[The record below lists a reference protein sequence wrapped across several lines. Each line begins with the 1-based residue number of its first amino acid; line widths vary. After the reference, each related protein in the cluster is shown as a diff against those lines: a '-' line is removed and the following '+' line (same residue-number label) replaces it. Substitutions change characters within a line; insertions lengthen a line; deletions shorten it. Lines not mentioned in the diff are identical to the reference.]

1 MTELK
6 EFIEQCRVK
15 IEVHLPT
22 GEVRKGS
29 FGSGYFIDLIEK
41 GATLEDFFKDA
52 RSNFEDTVIQ
62 DKQNS

>member
-1 MTELK
+1 MEDIK
-6 EFIEQCRVK
+6 EFIKQCRVR
-15 IEVHLPT
+15 IEVHLPN

-41 GATLEDFFKDA
+41 GATLKDFFKDA

>member
-6 EFIEQCRVK
+6 EFIEQCRVR
-15 IEVHLPT
+15 IEVHLPN
-22 GEVRKGS
+22 GEVKKGS

-52 RSNFEDTVIQ
+52 RSNFNED
-62 DKQNS
+62 

>member
-15 IEVHLPT
+15 IEVHQPN
-22 GEVRKGS
+22 GEIKKGS

-52 RSNFEDTVIQ
+52 RSNFEDTMIQ
-62 DKQNS
+62 DKQKS